1 MDIRTF
7 FNSKKTKSEIL
18 QTIEEKGY
26 IVIDNVLNLE
36 EVEIATKMF
45 HDWRKSVPN
54 LDYQH
59 KEIDPHG
66 IYKFHQ
72 VGHQRHAWYIR
83 TRPKVKDIFKELWGT
98 DNLIV
103 SYDGSCYMEKDCK
116 VTNKVWTH
124 TDQKSPRENEP
135 DIVKCVQGFVSLTGN
150 THKTFLCYEGSNKL
164 HKDYHILN
172 NIVTTKN
179 WEKIDLDYLEQI
191 KNKKRILS
199 VKKGSLVL
207 WDSRTFHQ
215 NTYGDEK
222 NNEERLVQYV
232 CMLPRNHKDNTESN
246 RKKRLKYFE
255 DKRTTSH
262 WPCPVRVNGLQ
273 PHTWG
278 DELKEV
284 NYENLPKID
293 LDDMMDDIKK
303 LI

>member
-1 MDIRTF
+1 M
-7 FNSKKTKSEIL
+7 
-18 QTIEEKGY
+18 
-26 IVIDNVLNLE
+26 
-36 EVEIATKMF
+36 
-45 HDWRKSVPN
+45 
-54 LDYQH
+54 
-59 KEIDPHG
+59 
-66 IYKFHQ
+66 
-72 VGHQRHAWYIR
+72 
-83 TRPKVKDIFKELWGT
+83 
-98 DNLIV
+98 
-103 SYDGSCYMEKDCK
+103 
-116 VTNKVWTH
+116 
-124 TDQKSPRENEP
+124 
-135 DIVKCVQGFVSLTGN
+135 
-150 THKTFLCYEGSNKL
+150 
-164 HKDYHILN
+164 
-172 NIVTTKN
+172 
-179 WEKIDLDYLEQI
+179 
-191 KNKKRILS
+191 
-199 VKKGSLVL
+199 KKGSLVL

-293 LDDMMDDIKK
+293 LDNMMDDIKT